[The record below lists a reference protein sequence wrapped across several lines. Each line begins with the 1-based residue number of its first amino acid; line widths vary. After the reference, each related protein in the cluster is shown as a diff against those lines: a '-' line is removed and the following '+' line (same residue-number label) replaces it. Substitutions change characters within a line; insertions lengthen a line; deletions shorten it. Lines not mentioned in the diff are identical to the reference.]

1 MGDKLTKDVVSEN
14 VINTEFIF
22 KNKNKF
28 VVGSN
33 QIKYSSYIRID
44 SVEQVGN
51 RKIKLIFI
59 LSANSWYDENGEL
72 SQSSTVTFET
82 IKLDRDLPLDA
93 DEYVGIPWT
102 KWWNI
107 TLLFLSLVAF
117 PLSIILIIRKI
128 LKMKSINF

>member
-1 MGDKLTKDVVSEN
+1 M
-14 VINTEFIF
+14 
-22 KNKNKF
+22 
-28 VVGSN
+28 
-33 QIKYSSYIRID
+33 
-44 SVEQVGN
+44 
-51 RKIKLIFI
+51 
-59 LSANSWYDENGEL
+59 SANSWYDENGEL

-82 IKLDRDLPLDA
+82 IKLYRDLLLDA

-107 TLLFLSLVAF
+107 TLLCLSLAAS

>member
-1 MGDKLTKDVVSEN
+1 MGDKLTKDAVSEN

-22 KNKNKF
+22 QNKNKF

-33 QIKYSSYIRID
+33 QIKYYSYIRID
-44 SVEQVGN
+44 SVEQDGN

-59 LSANSWYDENGEL
+59 LSANSWYDENREL

-93 DEYVGIPWT
+93 DECAGIP
-102 KWWNI
+102 
-107 TLLFLSLVAF
+107 
-117 PLSIILIIRKI
+117 
-128 LKMKSINF
+128 

>member
-1 MGDKLTKDVVSEN
+1 MLLTQ
-14 VINTEFIF
+14 FIF

-82 IKLDRDLPLDA
+82 IKLDRDLLLDA
-93 DEYVGIPWT
+93 DECAGIP
-102 KWWNI
+102 
-107 TLLFLSLVAF
+107 
-117 PLSIILIIRKI
+117 
-128 LKMKSINF
+128 